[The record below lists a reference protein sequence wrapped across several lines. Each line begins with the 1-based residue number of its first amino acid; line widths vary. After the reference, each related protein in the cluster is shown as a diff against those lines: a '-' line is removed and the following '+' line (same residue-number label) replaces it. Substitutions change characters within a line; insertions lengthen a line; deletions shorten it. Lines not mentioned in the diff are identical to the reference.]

1 MQRKK
6 FYEMCLRVLLIFIAA
21 GLSFQCSEEN
31 PLAPDVRGANEVWI
45 TANGFEP
52 PTLTVAAGTTVTW
65 INKDNANHTVNSG
78 LPNMP
83 QTDFPQSPT
92 IRPNGSFSNKF
103 DTKGTFDYYCA
114 VTLATGKIIVN

>member
-1 MQRKK
+1 
-6 FYEMCLRVLLIFIAA
+6 VLILLAA

-31 PLAPDVRGANEVWI
+31 PLAPDVRAANEVWI

-52 PTLTVAAGTTVTW
+52 ATLAVSAGTTVVW
-65 INKDNANHTVNSG
+65 INKDGEIHTVNSG
-78 LPNMP
+78 EPNMF
-83 QTDFPQSPT
+83 DGMFISPA
-92 IRPNGSFSNKF
+92 IRPNGSFSHQF